1 MSLDT
6 ALSGALTS
14 LKTVQQQI
22 ALVSNNINNANTPGY
37 TRKTVNLAPV
47 GDGVDLV
54 GVKINDYARASDAT
68 LLKQLNVAAAENGFK
83 SAQNQYLSQVQDILG
98 SSSDNVKLTNDLEA
112 FASAWRQM
120 QAEPENSALQNQV
133 IAAGN
138 SFAGTVRS
146 VSGKIEQLDRAISS
160 DISTAVT
167 DLNGALQDIEKANA
181 QIAQALAGG
190 TPTGDYEDQRDVA
203 LQKIAQYVDIR
214 VMPRNNGQIA
224 VYTPYGFAMLDGKAQ
239 QFSFSSGNITL
250 TGSSTVVN
258 NDLKAGRLEAL
269 LALRADTSPAAANPD
284 PTQEVIR
291 KLRSQLDALV
301 GGFLTATTS
310 PDSFAQAY
318 NNATAGTGELA
329 TGFFTGTN
337 RTDFAVN
344 TALLSG
350 TSKVKQLA
358 ASPVA
363 TAMGVETRSFTAFG
377 QTVTN
382 QSYSDYAQE
391 IIGTWQTG
399 AKRSADEAE
408 TAKSQS
414 DYFKKL
420 FTDQSSVNVDVEL
433 VSLQTLQRSYQAAA
447 RLVSVIQQMNQS
459 IIDMVR

>member
-37 TRKTVNLAPV
+37 TKKSANLAPV
-47 GDGVDLV
+47 GDGVNLV

-68 LLKQLNVAAAENGFK
+68 LLKQLNAAAAENGFK

-98 SSSDNVKLTNDLEA
+98 SSSDNVQLTNNLEA

-138 SFAGTVRS
+138 SFAGTVRTIAS
-146 VSGKIEQLDRAISS
+146 KVEQLDRAVTS
-160 DISTAVT
+160 DISTAVS
-167 DLNGALQDIEKANA
+167 DLNNALQDVAKSNA
-181 QIAQALAGG
+181 QIAQALASG

-214 VMPRNNGQIA
+214 IMQRNNGQVA
-224 VYTPYGFAMLDGKAQ
+224 VYTPYGFSMLDGQAQ
-239 QFSFSSGNITL
+239 QFSFSGNSITL

-258 NDLKAGRLEAL
+258 GDLKGGRLEAL
-269 LALRADTSPAAANPD
+269 IALRSDTSPAAASPD

-291 KLRSQLDALV
+291 KLRNQLDSLV
-301 GGFLTATTS
+301 GGFLNATTA

-318 NNATAGTGELA
+318 NSATAGTGELA
-329 TGFFTGTN
+329 SGFFTGTD
-337 RTDFAVN
+337 RTNIAVN
-344 TALLSG
+344 AALLSG
-350 TSKVKQLA
+350 TSTVKQLA

-363 TAMGVETRSFTAFG
+363 TVMADETRSFTAYG
-377 QTVTN
+377 QTVSN
-382 QSYSDYAQE
+382 QSYTDYAQE

-399 AKRSADEAE
+399 AKRASDEAD
-408 TAKSQS
+408 TAKSQN

-420 FTDQSSVNVDVEL
+420 FTDQSAVNVDEEL
-433 VSLQTLQRSYQAAA
+433 INLQTLQRSYQSAA